1 MVKNITIIPRVI
13 QGRRKMNETRNAGK
27 KFDRLVEIMDKLRS
41 EQGCPWDREQ
51 DEKSISS
58 YFLEEVY
65 EAIDAINSKDAKT
78 LAEELGDVLMEVV
91 FLARIYKEKRK
102 FTITDVLEGINQKM
116 IRRHPHVFGQ
126 KHIKNSERVLVEWQR
141 QKKEEKER
149 QSVLDGVSN
158 STPSL
163 LAAFQIGLNVSSYGF
178 DWKKPREAL
187 QKVKEEVSELE
198 RALEGKKEDY
208 ILRELGDI
216 FFSMVNV
223 SRLLGVNPEI
233 ALRDTNRKFIR
244 RFRFIE
250 KRLKAKGKEL
260 EQATLEEM
268 DEIWDEAKEKFE

>member
-1 MVKNITIIPRVI
+1 MKEA
-13 QGRRKMNETRNAGK
+13 QNAGK
-27 KFDRLVEIMDKLRS
+27 KFERLVEIMDTLRS

-51 DEKSISS
+51 DEKSISN

-65 EAIDAINSKDAKT
+65 EAIDAITSKDANT

-102 FTITDVLEGINQKM
+102 FTITNVLEGINQKM

-126 KHIKNSERVLVEWQR
+126 KHIRTSEAVIDEWRR

-149 QSVLDGVSN
+149 QSLLDGMSN
-158 STPSL
+158 SSPSL
-163 LAAFQIGLNVSSYGF
+163 LAAFQIGLCVSSYGF
-178 DWKKPREAL
+178 DWKQPQEAL

-198 RALEGKKEDY
+198 SALEAKNEDE
-208 ILRELGDI
+208 IFRELGDI
-216 FFSMVNV
+216 FFSMANV

-233 ALRDTNRKFIR
+233 ALRDTNKKFIR

-250 KRLKAKGKEL
+250 KRLKEKRKEL
-260 EQATLEEM
+260 GQATLEEM
-268 DEIWDEAKEKFE
+268 DEIWDEAKEKIE